1 MLTAANAR
9 GGTHNDIW
17 MLKSMVLTSLFNPS
31 DKLTF
36 KALMNDPP
44 HLTPPGPECYW
55 GGFAAAYLTSFN
67 LTTPYRW
74 RRFTSPRSL
83 TFILQLFSTKRA
95 IK

>member
-17 MLKSMVLTSLFNPS
+17 IFKSIVLTSLLNPS

-44 HLTPPGPECYW
+44 APQAHNAL

-67 LTTPYRW
+67 LTIPYRW
-74 RRFTSPRSL
+74 RRFTSPRSP

>member
-17 MLKSMVLTSLFNPS
+17 IFKSMVLTSLFNPS

-44 HLTPPGPECYW
+44 HLTPQAQNAS
-55 GGFAAAYLTSFN
+55 GGFCCCVSDLV
-67 LTTPYRW
+67 
-74 RRFTSPRSL
+74 
-83 TFILQLFSTKRA
+83 
-95 IK
+95 